1 MATMVTKWQNGPQL
15 IYGSWGLDPRV
26 SNYKIDLY
34 RNCSSQMNM
43 VSGNLAT
50 KVTQW
55 IYTESIT
62 LIWFM
67 GYDWQNGFTLI
78 IRPWLNSHMVSG
90 ILHKSLQ
97 NGIEII
103 WLWPNSHFGSRWKGY
118 KMDLLSNS
126 HFSSCY
132 KGDIMYLNSNWLA
145 PTHLY
150 FLVSGYKDNII
161 HMWLQGSDLTST
173 YILGILATKGWQL
186 GSI

>member
-1 MATMVTKWQNGPQL
+1 
-15 IYGSWGLDPRV
+15 
-26 SNYKIDLY
+26 
-34 RNCSSQMNM
+34 MNM
-43 VSGNLAT
+43 VFGNLAT

-55 IYTESIT
+55 IYTESNT

-90 ILHKSLQ
+90 ILYKSLQ

-103 WLWPNSHFGSRWKGY
+103 WLWPNLHFGSRWKGS
-118 KMDLLSNS
+118 KMNLLSNS

-132 KGDIMYLNSNWLA
+132 KGDIMYFNSNWLA

-150 FLVSGYKDNII
+150 FLGSGYKDNII